1 MALKIM
7 NGLDLQSQKI
17 TGLADPS
24 SNTDAVTKQYADNLL
39 YGSKWKNPVRVATT
53 ATGTLASAYANG
65 QTIDGVTL
73 VTGDRIL
80 IKDQSTGSENGI
92 YVVAATG
99 APTRATDADSSTTLQ
114 GSDLSP
120 GTTVY
125 VTEGTTNGDKA
136 FAITSNAAITIG
148 TTATTWGQ
156 IGGGQTYT
164 ASNGVSLSTNNF
176 SGVVV
181 ASGGLTVG
189 ASGFAV
195 DTTLVARK
203 FSTNIGNGLLTTITV
218 NHNLNTQDVVVS
230 VRDTTLLAGVLVDWA
245 VTDNNNIT
253 VTFATA
259 PANNAFRVTVVG

>member
-1 MALKIM
+1 M

-39 YGSKWKNPVRVATT
+39 FGSKWKNPVRVATT
-53 ATGTLASAYANG
+53 TNGTLATAYANS
-65 QTIDGVTL
+65 QTIDGITL

-80 IKDQSTGSENGI
+80 IKDQSSGAENGI

-99 APTRATDADSSTTLQ
+99 APSRATDADGTTTLQ

-148 TTATTWGQ
+148 TTASTWGQ

-164 ASNGVSLSTNNF
+164 ASNGVTLSGSDF
-176 SGVVV
+176 RGVVV
-181 ASGGLTVG
+181 ANGGLTVG
-189 ASGFAV
+189 ASGFAI
-195 DTTLVARK
+195 DTTRTARR
-203 FSTNIGNGLLTTITV
+203 FAIDVPAESGGTPIAIPHLLG
-218 NHNLNTQDVVVS
+218 TQDVVVS
-230 VRDTTLLAGVLVDWA
+230 VRDKPSNEGVLVDWVA
-245 VTDNNNIT
+245 VDSNSVNLI
-253 VTFATA
+253 FA
-259 PANNAFRVTVVG
+259 ANVLANAYRVTVVG

>member
-1 MALKIM
+1 M

-17 TGLADPS
+17 TNLADPS

-53 ATGTLASAYANG
+53 TTGTLASSYANG

-99 APTRATDADSSTTLQ
+99 APTRATDADGTSTLQ

-136 FAITSNAAITIG
+136 FAITSNAAVTIG

-164 ASNGVSLSTNNF
+164 ASNGVVLSGSDF
-176 SGVVV
+176 RGVVV

-189 ASGFAV
+189 TSGFAI
-195 DTTLVARK
+195 DTTITARR
-203 FSTNIGNGLLTTITV
+203 FAANVGGGSAGSPITV
-218 NHNLNTQDVVVS
+218 NHALNTTDVVVS
-230 VRDTTLLAGVLVDWA
+230 VKEVGTNAGVLVDWA
-245 VTDNNNIT
+245 VTDSNNIT
-253 VTFATA
+253 LTFAAAITA
-259 PANNAFRVTVVG
+259 GTYRVTVVG